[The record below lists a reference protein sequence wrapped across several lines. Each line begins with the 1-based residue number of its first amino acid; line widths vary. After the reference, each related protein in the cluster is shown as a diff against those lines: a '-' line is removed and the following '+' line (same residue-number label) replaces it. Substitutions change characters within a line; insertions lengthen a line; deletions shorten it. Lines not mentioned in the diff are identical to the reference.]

1 MPVHV
6 GTTQL
11 QTMDSCRG
19 REGRIVEGK
28 REDWGKEGMME
39 ERERGRKGW
48 RKGSMRGRGNEKREQ
63 AEKGGEER

>member
-39 ERERGRKGW
+39 ERERLEGMEKE
-48 RKGSMRGRGNEKREQ
+48 GSI
-63 AEKGGEER
+63 